1 LIIGDSRTRV
11 KERYEFESDRTVD
24 LADYVGSMW
33 QRINGMKS
41 QGATWN
47 VGCRH
52 VLDDFRMGVGAASVR
67 HIQVK
72 CKKAIGCADV
82 NLLVA
87 SWNTRDS
94 MDRLRG
100 TTAQSLQSP

>member
-1 LIIGDSRTRV
+1 
-11 KERYEFESDRTVD
+11 VD
-24 LADYVGSMW
+24 LTDYVGYMW
-33 QRINGMKS
+33 QIMNGMGS

-72 CKKAIGCADV
+72 CKKTIGCADV

-87 SWNTRDS
+87 LWNTRDSMDS

-100 TTAQSLQSP
+100 TTAQSLQSPWKESLHPQP